1 MLLQQPGG
9 LTAAAR
15 HLSGNDVKAYYGDT
29 RESESVGVRTLADE
43 IRRVTRSKVL
53 NPIWI
58 EGMKEHGYKG
68 AADMM
73 KKITRVYGWE
83 ASTQEVDDSIFDDIA
98 TTYINDEEMRGFFRE
113 NNPYAA
119 EEITRRLLE
128 AEHRG
133 LWNADEQVLEELMNN
148 YAEIESWMEEI
159 SGDGD
164 YQGGDVSI
172 ISPNEI
178 EGFGKDIQDIME
190 KVHGR
195 KRR

>member
-1 MLLQQPGG
+1 M
-9 LTAAAR
+9 
-15 HLSGNDVKAYYGDT
+15 
-29 RESESVGVRTLADE
+29 GVRTLADE

-53 NPIWI
+53 NPVWI

-73 KKITRVYGWE
+73 KKIVRVYGWE

-98 TTYINDEEMRGFFRE
+98 TTYINDDEMREFFRD

-133 LWNADEQVLEELMNN
+133 LWNADEKVLEELKNN
-148 YAEIESWMEEI
+148 YVEIESWMEEM

-164 YQGGDVSI
+164 CQGGDVSI
-172 ISPNEI
+172 MSTEEI
-178 EGFGKDIQDIME
+178 DGLGSEIKEIMS

-195 KRR
+195 KRK